1 MKLKKIL
8 ATTLSIV
15 MLSSAMTISANCGT
29 PTREDIITSI
39 YTLKG
44 VSSENSNYGNK
55 FSDWSEVDENSKS
68 AMEWAIENGII
79 KGYNDNTIR
88 PKQEISQQEYET
100 IMNA

>member
-1 MKLKKIL
+1 
-8 ATTLSIV
+8 
-15 MLSSAMTISANCGT
+15 MTISANCGT

-88 PKQEISQQEYET
+88 PRARNKSAGIRNYNEKSCIY
-100 IMNA
+100 NY

>member
-39 YTLKG
+39 HLK
-44 VSSENSNYGNK
+44 VYLLK
-55 FSDWSEVDENSKS
+55 T
-68 AMEWAIENGII
+68 ATMETSFLTGQ
-79 KGYNDNTIR
+79 K
-88 PKQEISQQEYET
+88 
-100 IMNA
+100 

>member
-44 VSSENSNYGNK
+44 VSSENSNYGNN
-55 FSDWSEVDENSKS
+55 FSEDTPLSV
-68 AMEWAIENGII
+68 
-79 KGYNDNTIR
+79 
-88 PKQEISQQEYET
+88 
-100 IMNA
+100 